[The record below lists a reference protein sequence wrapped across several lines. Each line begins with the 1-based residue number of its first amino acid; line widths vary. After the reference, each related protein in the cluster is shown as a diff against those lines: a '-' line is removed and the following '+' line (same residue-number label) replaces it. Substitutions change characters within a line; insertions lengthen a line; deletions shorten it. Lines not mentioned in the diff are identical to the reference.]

1 MSSNRGF
8 TLVELLMVV
17 AIIGVLATIALP
29 NYRDYVTRSKITEAT
44 TTLSTQ
50 RGLMEQYFQDQR
62 TFVGACTAGTVAP
75 PPPAM
80 PDFTF
85 ACSNLGVATYTVTA
99 TGRNAMNGFVFT
111 INQSNARATT
121 GVASGWTTNANC
133 WISGKNGACQ

>member
-8 TLVELLMVV
+8 TLVELLIVV
-17 AIIGVLATIALP
+17 VIIGVLAMIALP
-29 NYRDYVTRSKITEAT
+29 NYRDYVMRAKITEAT

-50 RGLMEQYFQDQR
+50 RGLMEQYFQDNR
-62 TFVGACTAGTVAP
+62 TYVNACTAGTVAP
-75 PPPAM
+75 PPPDQ

-85 ACSNLGVATYTVTA
+85 SCGTPGAATYTITA

-121 GVASGWTTNANC
+121 GVASGWSANANC
-133 WISGKNGACQ
+133 WISSKNGACQ